1 MQRRI
6 AKSLAAIV
14 GLFGIYL
21 AVISLITAYGAIQ
34 AGAMLLLLVTLPM
47 LIVGSAM
54 VIFCYQTIFMP
65 TETSNRNIAAIYSIM
80 VLLYSGVLI
89 EPLISENE
97 IVINPRVI
105 ASGSAIILAI
115 AVYYGVKLLL
125 NIEKKEH
132 KET

>member
-1 MQRRI
+1 
-6 AKSLAAIV
+6 
-14 GLFGIYL
+14 
-21 AVISLITAYGAIQ
+21 
-34 AGAMLLLLVTLPM
+34 
-47 LIVGSAM
+47 
-54 VIFCYQTIFMP
+54 MP
-65 TETSNRNIAAIYSIM
+65 TETSNRNIAAIYSVM
-80 VLLYSGVLI
+80 ALLYSGVLI